1 MKLKNFLSKALIA
14 SAVAATLVAVSS
26 VSAFAAT
33 AYDTGNVTVS
43 ETGDTKTWNFLEN
56 RPASPTNLADGDSI
70 QGIVV
75 YNRNANSNKIISHK
89 SNNTDG
95 LTFNGADMGFS
106 IPVPKNCEGTVNFV
120 FQTRKSDRLIDIEG
134 LTAVGIE
141 TSSKGGNTFNF
152 NSTHTEDGDID
163 VNFTLKSGGSDG
175 DRKVQ
180 KITVTI
186 TKGEKFPIPV
196 NYTLS
201 GTCTGLSS
209 GDKFTLTDGTHTYEV
224 TADGNGNYS
233 ASSQKEAYA
242 DGKYTASLKNYNI
255 TYADGADGV
264 TITSDGTSATVA
276 PAINFEKLELQPL
289 EAGIYDTDKVF
300 GGMPYFNS
308 SELSQSGK
316 INNKEYIE
324 FKVNEGAKVTVYWYC
339 GSTNSSNS
347 AKPSIRKGTST
358 VMSAPESQSGGNG
371 LPVLHFTAKN
381 LEADTV
387 YNIYSD
393 SSGTSTRIQQVIV
406 EYSDKISDG
415 ATDVAGSQLSYAIDT
430 TNNATYIIYGLTDE
444 DLKKDTLTLKLG
456 TQNDVTT
463 EVYKTIEFAEGDTIT
478 AGEGDYA
485 AYAALYAVKINNY
498 AQAIP
503 AGKVTAQL
511 S

>member
-33 AYDTGNVTVS
+33 AHESGKVTVN
-43 ETGDTKTWNFLEN
+43 ETGDTKTWDFLEN
-56 RPASPTNLADGDSI
+56 KPTSATTIADGDSI

-75 YNRNANSNKIISHK
+75 YNRNTANKTISHK
-89 SNNTDG
+89 TNTDG
-95 LTFNGADMGFS
+95 LTFGGADMGFS
-106 IPVPKNCEGTVNFV
+106 IPVPKNCEGTVNFI
-120 FQTRKSDRLIDIEG
+120 FSSNNSNRLIDIEG

-141 TSSKGGNTFNF
+141 KSSNGGNTFNF
-152 NSTHTEDGDID
+152 TSTHTEDEDID
-163 VNFTLKSGGSDG
+163 VNFTLKSGEKDG
-175 DRKVQ
+175 DRKLQ

-186 TKGEKFPIPV
+186 TKGDKFPIPV

-201 GTCTGLSS
+201 GKCTGLASD
-209 GDKFTLTDGTHTYEV
+209 DKFTLTDGTHTYEV
-224 TADGNGNYS
+224 TADGNGNYT
-233 ASSQKEAYA
+233 ASNQKEAYA
-242 DGKYTASLKNYNI
+242 DGKYTASLVNYNI

-264 TITSDGTSATVA
+264 TITSDGTSATAA

-300 GGMPYFNS
+300 GGMPYFDS
-308 SELSQSGK
+308 SKLKESGK
-316 INNKEYIE
+316 INNGEAVD

-339 GSTNSSNS
+339 GSNDATKN
-347 AKPSIRKGTST
+347 AQASIKKGTQT
-358 VMSAPESQSGGNG
+358 IASAPEKQDGGSN
-371 LPVLHFTAKN
+371 LPVLHFTASD

-387 YNIYSD
+387 YSIYST
-393 SSGTSTRIQQVIV
+393 SSGTSTRIQQIIV

-415 ATDVAGSQLSYAIDT
+415 ATDAGSQLSYAIDT
-430 TNNATYIIYGLTDE
+430 ANNATYIIYGLTDA
-444 DLKKDTLTLKLG
+444 DLKNDKLTLTLG
-456 TQNDVTT
+456 SQTDETT
-463 EVYKTIEFAEGDTIT
+463 EVYTTIQFAEGDTIT

-485 AYAALYAVKINNY
+485 AYAALYAVKITDY

-503 AGKVTAQL
+503 AGKVKAQL